1 MRKPLAK
8 IDLSSLDTQNVT
20 DMGWMFY
27 DCRSLT
33 ELDLSNFNTKNVK
46 DMYAMFAICNNLA
59 TLQAFQLRH
68 TECDKHGRN
77 VLRMQNLTELDLS
90 SFNTKKVTDMFYMFQ
105 GCSNLATIYVSDKF
119 VTTRLVSG
127 SDIFKGCENLWAQWP
142 TTAARQA
149 ELWQTTTQAASPTS
163 QPLEKPVSYAVL
175 DKETGTLTFR
185 HDKEK
190 DPRSLSDE

>member
-1 MRKPLAK
+1 MA
-8 IDLSSLDTQNVT
+8 
-20 DMGWMFY
+20 WMFNA
-27 DCRSLT
+27 CRSLT

-59 TLQAFQLRH
+59 TLKLSNFDTQNVTNMGGMFS
-68 TECDKHGRN
+68 ECK
-77 VLRMQNLTELDLS
+77 NLTELDLS

-149 ELWQTTTQAASPTS
+149 ELWQTTTQATSPTS
-163 QPLEKPVSYAVL
+163 QPLENQCRMQC
-175 DKETGTLTFR
+175 LTKR
-185 HDKEK
+185 PAH
-190 DPRSLSDE
+190 